1 MFQVIPSAARDLNA
15 KLVKMFEAG
24 LDEGPDAYGCSEIL
38 DVTRQVQGSGGKSI
52 FMHVSTRR
60 GLARRVKGTN
70 TETYQS
76 PKVHTAS
83 VETSEPLGRIQ
94 VPLLDW
100 KHDTIG
106 EFESEAYEAGV
117 QAATSP
123 IINLEELAETGDA
136 AGATAYGDGVPFFS
150 TSHPVDKDVVGSPT
164 WANKLVQAGG
174 LTIDN
179 YGAGIEA
186 FIKFPSVTSGKAFGA
201 RPTHLLVSPSYLGI
215 GTDLT
220 ESRLPSTLSGAENKW
235 LNYGI
240 KLIVVPNWQ
249 TRDMWMLCDA
259 RSSMDRA
266 FIYVEEQK
274 IRLMP
279 VAINPDDPMVISRGY
294 LEWMVYG
301 EDAVQ
306 YGRPHRAL
314 LSVKS

>member
-1 MFQVIPSAARDLNA
+1 MFQVIPSAARALNA

-24 LDEGPDAYGCSEIL
+24 LDEGPDAYGCSEIF
-38 DVTRQVQGSGGKSI
+38 DVTRTVQGSGGKSI
-52 FMHVSTRR
+52 FMHVSARR
-60 GLARRVKGTN
+60 GLPRRVKGTN
-70 TETYQS
+70 TETYQA

-83 VETSEPLGRIQ
+83 VETSEPIARIQ
-94 VPLLDW
+94 VPLLDF
-100 KHDTIG
+100 KHDQIG
-106 EFESEAYEAGV
+106 EFESLAYEAGV
-117 QAATSP
+117 EAATSP
-123 IINLEELAETGDA
+123 IINLEELAEAGDA

-150 TSHPVDKDVVGSPT
+150 ASHPVDKDVVGSPT
-164 WANKLVQAGG
+164 WSNKLTQAGG

-179 YGAGIEA
+179 YGTAIA
-186 FIKFPSVTSGKAFGA
+186 AMIAFPSATTKKSFGA
-201 RPTHLLVSPSYLGI
+201 RPTHLLVSPSYVGI
-215 GTDLT
+215 GKDLT
-220 ESRLPSTLSGAENKW
+220 ESRLPSGLAGAENKW

-259 RSSMDRA
+259 RSSMDRPL
-266 FIYVEEQK
+266 IYVEEKK
-274 IRLMP
+274 IQFMP